1 MALSLGGNSANIG
14 NSDYLL
20 DPVHP
25 VYFLILLGE
34 NYLSFNRNGETSI
47 ELHGRFIMMRILRRC
62 L

>member
-1 MALSLGGNSANIG
+1 MALSLDGNSVNIG

-47 ELHGRFIMMRILRRC
+47 
-62 L
+62 